1 MPMYEYLCADCR
13 QPFELLVR
21 SAALADSVVCQHC
34 HGANVRR
41 LISSF
46 ATTRGSAGPATA
58 LAEAPRATGG
68 GCACG
73 GGGCACGGH

>member
-1 MPMYEYLCADCR
+1 MPIYEYQCADCH
-13 QPFELLVR
+13 QPFEVFVR

-34 HGANVRR
+34 QGTRVRR

-46 ATTRGSAGPATA
+46 AMSRGVAGPATA
-58 LAEAPRATGG
+58 LAEAPRSVGG